1 MRARRSLTSTSG
13 RKGFTLIELLVVI
26 AIIAVLIALLLPAVQ
41 QAREAARRT
50 QCKNNLK
57 QMGLALHNFHDTYT
71 RFPPGGAADQQPFG
85 TVSPPV
91 NNWGSGW
98 MVYILPYVDQ
108 APIFSSWQF
117 YGNSGVFNANNM
129 ALITSKKVP
138 GYYCPSSP
146 LPTLCRNV
154 TGVAAGNYVGVSG
167 SINGVIPNFNETRTI
182 NLSNAGTVG
191 AGGVL
196 YPNSQI
202 QFRDITDGT
211 SNTMAITEHGD
222 FITDTGNT
230 KQDWRASQPWGWQIG
245 TSDPGSIYPTPVTYG
260 NLAGDARSSNCI
272 TMRYAINRKTGW
284 TDNTATT
291 GVGSYVAANIP
302 PNSAHTGGVHILMC
316 DGAVR
321 FISDNL
327 DMGTL
332 GRLSVRDDG
341 QVVSDF

>member
-1 MRARRSLTSTSG
+1 
-13 RKGFTLIELLVVI
+13 
-26 AIIAVLIALLLPAVQ
+26 
-41 QAREAARRT
+41 
-50 QCKNNLK
+50 
-57 QMGLALHNFHDTYT
+57 
-71 RFPPGGAADQQPFG
+71 
-85 TVSPPV
+85 
-91 NNWGSGW
+91 

-108 APIFSSWQF
+108 APLFTSWQF
-117 YGNSGVFNANNM
+117 YNQSGVFNSSNM
-129 ALITSKKVP
+129 ALITNKKIP
-138 GYYCPSSP
+138 GYTCPSSP
-146 LPTLCRNV
+146 LPALCTSV
-154 TGVAAGNYVGVSG
+154 TGVAAANYVGVSG
-167 SINGVIPNFNETRTI
+167 SINGVIPNFNETRTVS
-182 NLSNAGTVG
+182 LSNAGIVAG
-191 AGGVL
+191 GGVL
-196 YPNSQI
+196 YPNSQM

-222 FITDTGNT
+222 YIRDTNNT

-245 TSDPGSIYPTPVTYG
+245 TSDPGSIFPSPITYG
-260 NLAGDARSSNCI
+260 QGAGDARSSNCI

-284 TDNTATT
+284 TDSTATT
-291 GVGSYVAANIP
+291 GVGAYVAANIP